1 VVVVVLRFDPF
12 RDVDRLAEQLLGT
25 QRAPRAMPMDLFRSG
40 DHYVLACD
48 LPGVDPGSVDLS
60 VDGGTLTIRA
70 QRTPRSDEHA
80 QWLAQERPSGTF
92 LRQLGL
98 GEGLDTTQISA
109 TYENGVL
116 TVTLPVAERAKPRRI
131 QVNTTERGG
140 RVIESHES
148 TSHESTSSEPA
159 APAVDTGDTGDEAT
173 LDPGA
178 ARAEG
183 AGVTPTVASP
193 AGAGPGG
200 TAQAPPTDGTPQS

>member
-48 LPGVDPGSVDLS
+48 LPGVDPGSVDIS

-80 QWLAQERPSGTF
+80 QWLAQERPNGTF

-98 GEGLDTTQISA
+98 GEGLDTTKISA

-131 QVNTTERGG
+131 QVNTPEQGG

-148 TSHESTSSEPA
+148 TSPEPA
-159 APAVDTGDTGDEAT
+159 TVSVDTGDTGDEAT

-178 ARAEG
+178 AKAEG

-200 TAQAPPTDGTPQS
+200 TAEAPPTDGTPQS